1 MVAIVA
7 VIILNTKNKN
17 QYVTEPIPQNAIST
31 SNKNVSLKNLAKWVE
46 NEENYLWEV
55 KNDIQ
60 LEKVTQI
67 AEDNGLKL
75 IRSDEGTVYH
85 WTKSPKQIVY
95 NLSANILT
103 VTGSD
108 LLLIDD
114 LTNVNSQTFSELFK
128 KYFGLDFLF
137 EVFHN
142 EQRDS
147 GETVYYAKRYID
159 ESGMIEIGSFM
170 NQTDYIAVE
179 GGKIVYAKLL
189 LAEFMNTNKIL
200 PLISR
205 AQLEEFVNQID
216 YPKDFYPKMD
226 VLNGDPI
233 FEAIEYVDSE
243 YKKLL
248 NSINNC
254 QSEEIQVVYLYKN
267 MSQKYLTPV
276 FKLNV
281 LCSAEYKEKQYSI
294 LGVMYVNAIEPSL
307 IISDDSK

>member
-85 WTKSPKQIVY
+85 WAKSPKQIVY

-108 LLLIDD
+108 LLLVDD

-137 EVFHN
+137 EVFQN

-159 ESGMIEIGSFM
+159 ESGMIEIGSFL

-248 NSINNC
+248 SSINNC

-267 MSQKYLTPV
+267 MSQKYLTPAY
-276 FKLNV
+276 KLNV
-281 LCSAEYKEKQYSI
+281 LCSAEYEEKQYSI
-294 LGVMYVNAIEPSL
+294 PGVMYVNAIRPEL
-307 IISDDSK
+307 ISTEK

>member
-75 IRSDEGTVYH
+75 IRSDEGTVYD

-108 LLLIDD
+108 LLLVDD

-137 EVFHN
+137 EVFQN

-159 ESGMIEIGSFM
+159 ESGMIEIGSFL

-267 MSQKYLTPV
+267 MSQKYLTPAY
-276 FKLNV
+276 KLNV
-281 LCSAEYKEKQYSI
+281 LCSAEYEEKQYSI
-294 LGVMYVNAIEPSL
+294 PGVMYVNAIRPEL
-307 IISDDSK
+307 ISTEK

>member
-85 WTKSPKQIVY
+85 WAKSPKQIVY

-108 LLLIDD
+108 LLLVDD

-137 EVFHN
+137 EVFQN

-159 ESGMIEIGSFM
+159 ESGMIEIGSFL